1 MEITNLS
8 KEEILKMSN
17 KEGAYEFG
25 RQKGYRDGFHN
36 GCKAGARQM
45 QAEPDP
51 REPENKNIIETG
63 LPGLSVKIG
72 EDGVWIN
79 IKSSKK
85 QYCSFNLVNHANK
98 NCATICKR
106 AILDWCSE
114 TMNQKKE
121 GHISTD
127 LES

>member
-17 KEGAYEFG
+17 KAGAYEFG

-45 QAEPDP
+45 QDKSVKPEAEN
-51 REPENKNIIETG
+51 RNIIETG
-63 LPGLSVKIG
+63 IAGLSVKIG

-79 IKSSKK
+79 IKSSTKK
-85 QYCSFNLVNHANK
+85 HCSFNLVNHANN

-114 TMNQKKE
+114 TMNQKKDDQK
-121 GHISTD
+121 STD
-127 LES
+127 QE